1 MQILLSVLLFLI
13 LTAGQSAQSAV
24 INFSTAS
31 DNGNTAP
38 LWVAADLGFFEK
50 YGNTVRLIFIP
61 GASVS
66 VAALVNSDV
75 QMAQFS
81 PMLSI
86 ANNVKGIDLA
96 ITMSLNQFM
105 DNNVFG
111 KKGLTNIKQVKSLAI
126 GRFGSSSDF
135 MARYLL
141 QREGL
146 KAESDVALLQ
156 LGVQSSRILAMEAG
170 RADSAIVTPPIT
182 LMARKKGF
190 PLLIDASRLRAHY
203 TSAVIVTRKSFIQA
217 QRPAAVNFMK
227 GLIEAIAYYKT
238 HKEESFKVMSK
249 YLRIQDRE
257 VLEENFRAYDHS
269 LRPYATQEVL
279 NLPIQE
285 VGKND
290 PNVLKADPA
299 QFVDHSI
306 LKELEST
313 GFIERVIAQYGLK

>member
-81 PMLSI
+81 PLLSI

-190 PLLIDASRLRAHY
+190 PLLIDASRLRIPY

-217 QRPAAVNFMK
+217 Q
-227 GLIEAIAYYKT
+227 
-238 HKEESFKVMSK
+238 
-249 YLRIQDRE
+249 
-257 VLEENFRAYDHS
+257 
-269 LRPYATQEVL
+269 
-279 NLPIQE
+279 
-285 VGKND
+285 
-290 PNVLKADPA
+290 
-299 QFVDHSI
+299 
-306 LKELEST
+306 
-313 GFIERVIAQYGLK
+313 